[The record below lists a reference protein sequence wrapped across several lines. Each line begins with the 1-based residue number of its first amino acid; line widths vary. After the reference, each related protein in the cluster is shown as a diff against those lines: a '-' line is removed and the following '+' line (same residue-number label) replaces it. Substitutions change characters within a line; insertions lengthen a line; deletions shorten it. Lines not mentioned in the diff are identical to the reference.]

1 MRGPLEQRMKIKL
14 IANRDNGYEES
25 YKFFDMKK
33 DFMRLDES
41 VGENS
46 EYYSDDEELGKM
58 ENDLRD
64 SYKSLNPQSNTPD
77 DPNVNVVDSSDYTD
91 LLSQI

>member
-1 MRGPLEQRMKIKL
+1 
-14 IANRDNGYEES
+14 
-25 YKFFDMKK
+25 
-33 DFMRLDES
+33 MRLDES

-64 SYKSLNPQSNTPD
+64 SYKSLNPQSNTSD
-77 DPNVNVVDSSDYTD
+77 DPNVNVIGSSDYTD